1 MSSVSLPIAKAA
13 PRRRWRTMLAELTL
27 RRALVSLLLAVLIAA
42 LINSWFVTP
51 FTVLLGRTIV
61 IAAVL
66 LLAFA
71 VAGAV
76 HPAWIPKWLA
86 QVLAVVLIAPLISY
100 IVYIPAVGG
109 AVFEVFE
116 HEARFMGWMQ
126 ITFVAM
132 IVGPL
137 IGLGALYRE
146 RDAQA
151 RSEALRFALERST
164 LEKQALDAELRALH
178 AQIKPHFLFNTLA
191 NVQELV
197 ETGSPRAAE
206 VLRHL
211 ITYLSSAVPRLDE
224 SNATLGN
231 ELALVRAYL
240 ELMHLRMPDRL
251 QFEVDAPEGLAA
263 QRFPTMAL
271 LTLVENAVK
280 HGIDPSEQGGSIR
293 VTVRIGA
300 DGALIAE
307 VADTGI
313 GIRSDAPAG
322 TGLSNLRARV
332 AAYWRPG
339 GRLELQ
345 ENEPRGVVARIEV
358 PAAALP

>member
-1 MSSVSLPIAKAA
+1 MNSASLPQREAA
-13 PRRRWRTMLAELTL
+13 PPAGRWRAMLGELTL
-27 RRALVSLLLAVLIAA
+27 RRALVSLLLAVLVAVV
-42 LINSWFVTP
+42 INAWFEPP
-51 FTVLLGRTIV
+51 FTVLLGRTVV

-66 LLAFA
+66 LFAFA
-71 VAGAV
+71 VAGAL

-86 QVLAVVLIAPLISY
+86 QVLAMLLVAPIISY
-100 IVYIPAVGG
+100 AVYIPAVGG

-132 IVGPL
+132 LVGPL

-164 LEKQALDAELRALH
+164 LEKQALDAELRLLH

-197 ETGSPRAAE
+197 ESGSPRAAD

-211 ITYLSSAVPRLDE
+211 ITYLGSAMPRLND
-224 SNATLGN
+224 SAATLGN
-231 ELALVRAYL
+231 ELVLVRAYL
-240 ELMHLRMPDRL
+240 ELMHMRMPDRMH
-251 QFEVDAPEGLAA
+251 FEIDAPEDGSELP
-263 QRFPTMAL
+263 FPSMAL

-280 HGIDPSEQGGSIR
+280 HGIDPSEQGGTIR
-293 VTVRIGA
+293 VEVRRGDA
-300 DGALIAE
+300 GHE
-307 VADTGI
+307 VVVADTGV
-313 GIRSDAPAG
+313 GMQRDAPAG
-322 TGLSNLRARV
+322 TGLANLRARLGAFYRP
-332 AAYWRPG
+332 AA
-339 GRLELQ
+339 RLELS
-345 ENEPRGVVARIEV
+345 ENAPRGVVARIVIPVAE
-358 PAAALP
+358 AS

>member
-1 MSSVSLPIAKAA
+1 
-13 PRRRWRTMLAELTL
+13 MLDELTL
-27 RRALVSLLLAVLIAA
+27 RRALVTLMLAVIIAVV
-42 LINSWFVTP
+42 INSWFITP
-51 FTVLLGRTIV
+51 FTVLLGRTVV

-71 VAGAV
+71 GAGAV

-86 QVLAVVLIAPLISY
+86 QTLAVMLIAPVISY

-126 ITFVAM
+126 LTGVVM

-137 IGLGALYRE
+137 LGLGALYRE

-164 LEKQALDAELRALH
+164 LEKQALDAELRALQ

-197 ETGSPRAAE
+197 ETGSPRAPE

-211 ITYLSSAVPRLDE
+211 ITYLSSAMPRLDE

-231 ELALVRAYL
+231 EIALVRAYL
-240 ELMHLRMPDRL
+240 ELMHMRMPDRL
-251 QFEVDAPEGLAA
+251 RFEIDAPASLAEL
-263 QRFPTMAL
+263 RFPSMAL

-280 HGIDPSEQGGSIR
+280 HGIDPSEQGGAIR
-293 VTVRIGA
+293 VAVVRCD
-300 DGALIAE
+300 DGGLVVE
-307 VADTGI
+307 VADTGV
-313 GIRSDAPAG
+313 GMRRDAPAG
-322 TGLSNLRARV
+322 TGLANLRARV
-332 AAYWRPG
+332 GAYWLPG
-339 GRLELQ
+339 GRLALS
-345 ENEPRGVVARIEV
+345 ENRPHGVVARIEV
-358 PAAALP
+358 PAQALA

>member
-1 MSSVSLPIAKAA
+1 MTSVGLPIAEAA
-13 PRRRWRTMLAELTL
+13 PRRAWRAMLAELTW
-27 RRALVSLLLAVLIAA
+27 RRALISLVLAVVVAVV
-42 LINSWFVTP
+42 INSWFETP
-51 FTVLLGRTIV
+51 FTVLLGRSIV

-66 LLAFA
+66 LMTFA
-71 VAGAV
+71 VAGAM

-86 QVLAVVLIAPLISY
+86 QVLAMLLVTPLISY
-100 IVYIPAVGG
+100 AVYIPAVGG

-132 IVGPL
+132 IIGPL

-151 RSEALRFALERST
+151 RSEALRFALEKST

-211 ITYLSSAVPRLDE
+211 ITYLGSAMPRLDE

-231 ELALVRAYL
+231 EFSLVRAYL
-240 ELMHLRMPDRL
+240 ELMHMRMPDRL
-251 QFEVDAPEGLAA
+251 RFEIDAPSEFAEL
-263 QRFPTMAL
+263 RFPAMAL

-280 HGIDPSEQGGSIR
+280 HGVDPSEQGGSIR
-293 VTVRIGA
+293 VSAQRGD
-300 DGALIAE
+300 DGTLVIE
-307 VADTGI
+307 VADTGV
-313 GIRSDAPAG
+313 GMRGDAPAG
-322 TGLSNLRARV
+322 TGLANLRARL

-339 GRLELQ
+339 GRLALR
-345 ENEPRGVVARIEV
+345 ENAPRGVVARIEV
-358 PAAALP
+358 PAQAFA